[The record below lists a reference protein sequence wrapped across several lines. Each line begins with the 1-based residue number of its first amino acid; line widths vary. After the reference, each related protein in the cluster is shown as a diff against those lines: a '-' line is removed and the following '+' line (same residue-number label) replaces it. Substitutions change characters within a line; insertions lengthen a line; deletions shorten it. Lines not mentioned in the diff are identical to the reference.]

1 VFANSQKP
9 PSGGFFHFQ
18 RRQAGR
24 EPRSALDTLIFHLFE
39 SRAWASCAAAHCF

>member
-9 PSGGFFHFQ
+9 PSGGFFHFE

-24 EPRSALDTLIFHLFE
+24 GRVQCSAHWPFHLFE
-39 SRAWASCAAAHCF
+39 RHAWASCAAAHCF